1 MGESKMSFYLVDG
14 SATKKKMKI
23 LRREGKDGT
32 LSLVHIKV
40 RMSAGVLISHQD
52 TQRKSLSYG

>member
-1 MGESKMSFYLVDG
+1 MSFYLVDG